1 MNFTY
6 LQAASFFP
14 TVRRSSPW
22 RSSKPTNRHAIVRA
36 VSTSSHGCC
45 EMSGTVWAQ
54 ANTQKTTQGNSNSS
68 RVAVNCCFRFVSWII
83 KKRQVMSQESITP
96 KKISVYRKS
105 SGYIFINIYY
115 IYIYLICYIYVCY
128 WHVIDNAFEKPKTSF
143 VDPTHA
149 AAPWGIKF
157 DGCILFW
164 FRKHPRKSLGQ

>member
-105 SGYIFINIYY
+105 SRYIFINIYY
-115 IYIYLICYIYVCY
+115 IYIYILYATYMC
-128 WHVIDNAFEKPKTSF
+128 VIDMLLTTLLRNQKRRLLTPHMQLHPEESNLMVASF
-143 VDPTHA
+143 SGLESTQ
-149 AAPWGIKF
+149 G
-157 DGCILFW
+157 
-164 FRKHPRKSLGQ
+164 SL